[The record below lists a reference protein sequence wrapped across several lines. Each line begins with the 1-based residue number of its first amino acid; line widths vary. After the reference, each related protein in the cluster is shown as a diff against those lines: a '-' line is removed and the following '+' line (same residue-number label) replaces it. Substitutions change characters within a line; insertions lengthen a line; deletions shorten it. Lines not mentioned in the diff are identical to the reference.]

1 VLYNTYYRI
10 NGILMFTKATPAAL
24 RVRLTEEVGRGG
36 EEGTYK
42 MPFVPPMILAAMEA
56 SLPLL
61 EH

>member
-1 VLYNTYYRI
+1 
-10 NGILMFTKATPAAL
+10 MFTKATPAAL